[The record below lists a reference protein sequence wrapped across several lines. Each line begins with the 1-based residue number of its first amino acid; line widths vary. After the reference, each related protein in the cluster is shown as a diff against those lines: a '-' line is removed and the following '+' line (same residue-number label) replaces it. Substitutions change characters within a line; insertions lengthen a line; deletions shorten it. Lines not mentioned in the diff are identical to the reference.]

1 MRFRISHLL
10 LMMVVA
16 AIAIAVNPINSTT
29 KNTAAIP
36 ITAFAIAPV
45 VAAVLIFLG
54 SSYKSSIV
62 FGTLAS
68 ALVWSVHVVE
78 CLMLT
83 PSTELIWRYVSADI
97 FLIIVPIHLLASLV
111 ASAVSAYVASLILEQ
126 G

>member
-1 MRFRISHLL
+1 
-10 LMMVVA
+10 MMLVA
-16 AIAIAVNPINSTT
+16 AVAFAVSSVAPTTTHIA
-29 KNTAAIP
+29 
-36 ITAFAIAPV
+36 AFAIAPF

-54 SSYKSSIV
+54 SSYKNSIIS
-62 FGTLAS
+62 GTLAS

-83 PSTELIWRYVSADI
+83 PSTEFMWRYVSNDI

-111 ASAVSAYVASLILEQ
+111 ASAVSAFVASLILEQ